1 MTTVETTT
9 RAGDPA
15 RGVYARKFLV
25 LQGRT
30 ARRALP
36 LAAAVGGCLGCF
48 LAMIITDV
56 PWLDRILV
64 GSPLFAQLLT
74 LVVCPAIALVLADIF
89 VGMEA
94 AMTFVAA
101 AERNL
106 DAVWTSLGFSPYR
119 ILVSTRR
126 WCLYLTGLLLYFT
139 AWVCMR
145 YGLEGYLEFVA
156 QKSHLAWMPLMADS
170 PLAYGALLTLL
181 TVWFVDRATLV
192 EVRNAPLVHWPAE
205 RRWAFVM
212 QRQFLALA
220 SGVVV
225 LGLAFVFYNRWST

>member
-1 MTTVETTT
+1 MNTIGTASQA
-9 RAGDPA
+9 RDPA

-25 LQGRT
+25 LQSRA

-36 LAAAVGGCLGCF
+36 LAAAVGGSLGCF
-48 LAMIITDV
+48 LAMIIDDV

-74 LVVCPAIALVLADIF
+74 LVVCPAIALVLTDIF

-101 AERNL
+101 AEQNL
-106 DAVWTSLGFSPYR
+106 DAVWTSLGFSPQR
-119 ILVSTRR
+119 VLVATRR
-126 WCLYLTGLLLYFT
+126 YCLYLTALILYFA
-139 AWVCMR
+139 AWICMR
-145 YGLEGYLEFVA
+145 YGLEGYMEFVA

-170 PLAYGALLTLL
+170 PLAYGALLALL

-192 EVRNAPLVHWPAE
+192 EVRNAPLIHWPAD

-220 SGVVV
+220 SGLVV
-225 LGLAFVFYNRWST
+225 LGAAFVFYNRWST